1 MGLVERGWR
10 EGRLLPARSDTGPV
24 TWKWCWLRR
33 FLLLAGRLLAAC
45 CQEEKMTKD
54 LLVVLVVDQTAC
66 HQEGG
71 WSIRYL
77 QLFCNCL
84 IKKTLKYPLHIWQY
98 IACCRYFSLDIHM
111 DPLCTLMCVALANW
125 IHVIIHVEKFW
136 KPFFNKKKKSRNT
149 CKKAHYFKV
158 STLQTGYIKYKIE
171 TCDRISNTPITA

>member
-1 MGLVERGWR
+1 MGLVERGR
-10 EGRLLPARSDTGPV
+10 GKGRLLPDRSDTGPV

-84 IKKTLKYPLHIWQY
+84 IKKILKYPLHN
-98 IACCRYFSLDIHM
+98 
-111 DPLCTLMCVALANW
+111 TLLVVNIFPWIFTW
-125 IHVIIHVEKFW
+125 IHFVLSCVWHWLTGSMWLSMW
-136 KPFFNKKKKSRNT
+136 KSFGNHFSIKRRNHKT
-149 CKKAHYFKV
+149 LAKKAHYFKV
-158 STLQTGYIKYKIE
+158 STLQTG
-171 TCDRISNTPITA
+171 TRW